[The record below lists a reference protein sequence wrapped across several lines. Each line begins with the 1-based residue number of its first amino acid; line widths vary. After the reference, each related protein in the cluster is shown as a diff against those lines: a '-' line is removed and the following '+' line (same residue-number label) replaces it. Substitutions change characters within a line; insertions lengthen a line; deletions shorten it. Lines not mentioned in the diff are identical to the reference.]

1 MSDEGRPLAGSEGKG
16 RIGGRTP
23 RFWVVSG
30 LAVLG
35 AVLFFQNSST
45 TNVHVL
51 FWTVNMPLVF
61 LLLVMVGLGIGI
73 DRLWVWRQR
82 RR

>member
-1 MSDEGRPLAGSEGKG
+1 MSDEGRPQAEPEGKG

-23 RFWVVSG
+23 RSWLVSG
-30 LAVLG
+30 LSVLG
-35 AVLFFQNSST
+35 LVVFLQNSKT
-45 TNVHVL
+45 ADVHVL

-82 RR
+82 RK